1 MSPARTQGANTK
13 KRAEP
18 RRALVLC
25 TAALHHSR
33 ASRPEIAKRPED
45 LVSVHL
51 NRAYNARRQRV
62 LGGVSPDEAVRRRM
76 GSEPSLA
83 NKRHEPPPDACILPK
98 ALLIVEAAKE
108 AS

>member
-1 MSPARTQGANTK
+1 MEERFNGRVAREVLGITIYQPCRPAD
-13 KRAEP
+13 P
-18 RRALVLC
+18 
-25 TAALHHSR
+25 AAG
-33 ASRPEIAKRPED
+33 P
-45 LVSVHL
+45 
-51 NRAYNARRQRV
+51 NRVYNARRQRV